1 MNKWRI
7 IAVQVYKGDKR
18 RFVVKKIFSL
28 FICAKASIPRCFE
41 RCSTVKF
48 LFIFLFLSVL
58 TTSVCFAEPTA
69 ADRGYAAEEFR
80 RAVQSYYRGA
90 YNDSILLFEK
100 ALSYLPNDSMILE
113 WLGYAYYQSGI
124 EGAAIQ
130 YWEDALKNNYKGDEL
145 LLQNQIDL
153 VKERR
158 VGSVQFE
165 DNVHFV
171 EAGAFPGVEGD
182 KFYYSQPISV
192 LPEKNGECWVLA
204 YGSNEL
210 LHFDANGLMIERI
223 RGPVNGFDRPMD
235 IIRRADGTLLVSEYA
250 GDRISILSKDGKY
263 IKSFGNKGRK
273 TGELL
278 GPQYM
283 ALDSSENIYVSDFGN
298 ARIDVFNS
306 DGVGLFSFGRPV
318 GDFEGFSAPCGVA
331 VVNDVVY
338 VADSTPGT
346 IYMFDTAG
354 NYLDI
359 LVPKGTFVRPEALK
373 IWRNYILVADTN
385 HVFAVDISSGAVFEI
400 ASTGNAPSRITCA
413 VPDMNGNLLVTDFK
427 SNEVFVMSKMSE
439 LVGGLA
445 VQVVHVDSSKFPT
458 VTIDVRV
465 ENRQH
470 QPIVGLNNPNFF
482 VTEKNRPVA
491 EQKLTGI
498 ASLNDV
504 CDVAILVD
512 KSLKTAE
519 YKDALQSAVRDIA
532 KAMNGK
538 GTLYMVSV
546 SNVPVL
552 EQSGSPHQF
561 LNFVPGQLK
570 AANVEQPA
578 VDLGIR
584 LAVNKLV
591 TGEKK
596 RGIIY
601 ISAGEIAPNAF
612 NSYGLTDLSSYLN
625 NNGVSFFSINLSR
638 NKLAPELTFLT
649 GQASGKDYYIFRP
662 DGISMIIDDLL
673 AVPVGYYQLKFLS
686 SLPTNFGRDFLSVE
700 VEAYLLNRSGRA
712 ETGYFAPLE

>member
-1 MNKWRI
+1 M
-7 IAVQVYKGDKR
+7 
-18 RFVVKKIFSL
+18 KKVILTSL
-28 FICAKASIPRCFE
+28 CLLLLCASFG
-41 RCSTVKF
+41 
-48 LFIFLFLSVL
+48 
-58 TTSVCFAEPTA
+58 FAEPTP
-69 ADRGYAAEEFR
+69 ADRGYAADEFR
-80 RAVQSYYRGA
+80 RGVQSYYRGA

-130 YWEDALKNNYKGDEL
+130 YWEDALKNNYKGNEL
-145 LLQNQIDL
+145 LLQNQIDI

-171 EAGAFPGVEGD
+171 EAGAFPGKDGD
-182 KFYYSQPISV
+182 KFYYSQPVSV

-204 YGSNEL
+204 YGSNEV

-223 RGPVNGFDRPMD
+223 RGPANGFDRPMD
-235 IIRRADGTLLVSEYA
+235 IVRKSDGTLLVSEYA
-250 GDRISILSKDGKY
+250 GDRIAVLSKDGKFQ
-263 IKSFGNKGRK
+263 KTFGSKGRK
-273 TGELL
+273 VGEML

-306 DGVGLFSFGRPV
+306 EGQGLFDFGRPV
-318 GDFEGFSAPCGVA
+318 GDFEGLSAPSGITVI
-331 VVNDVVY
+331 NDIVY

-359 LVPKGTFVRPEALK
+359 LVPKGTFIRPEALK
-373 IWRNYILVADTN
+373 KWENYILVADTN
-385 HVFAVDISSGAVFEI
+385 RVFAVDISNGAVFEA

-427 SNEVFVMSKMSE
+427 SNEVFVMSKMPE

-445 VQVVHVDSSKFPT
+445 VQVIHVDSSKFPT
-458 VTIDVRV
+458 VTMDIRV

-470 QPIVGLNNPNFF
+470 QPIVGLDDPNFL
-482 VTEKNRPVA
+482 VTEKKRHVSG
-491 EQKLTGI
+491 QTLTGI
-498 ASLNDV
+498 ASLNDT
-504 CDVAILVD
+504 CDVAVLVD
-512 KSLKTAE
+512 KSMKTAE
-519 YKDALQSAVRDIA
+519 YKEALQSAVRDIA
-532 KAMNGK
+532 KSMNGK
-538 GTLYMVSV
+538 GTLYLISV
-546 SNVPVL
+546 SDIPVL
-552 EQSGSPHQF
+552 EQSGAPQQF

-570 AANVEQPA
+570 ASNVEQPA
-578 VDLGIR
+578 IDLAIR

-591 TGEKK
+591 PGEKK

-601 ISAGEIAPNAF
+601 ISAGSVEPNAF

-638 NKLAPELTFLT
+638 NQLAPEFTFLANQT
-649 GQASGKDYYIFRP
+649 SGKDYYIFRP
-662 DGISMIIDDLL
+662 DGISMIIDDMLD
-673 AVPVGYYQLKFLS
+673 VPVGYYQIQYKS
-686 SLPTNFGRDFLSVE
+686 SLPTNFGRDFIPVE
-700 VEAYLLNRSGRA
+700 VEAYLLNRSGRT
-712 ETGYFAPLE
+712 ETGYFAPLQ

>member
-1 MNKWRI
+1 M
-7 IAVQVYKGDKR
+7 
-18 RFVVKKIFSL
+18 KKAILTSL
-28 FICAKASIPRCFE
+28 CI
-41 RCSTVKF
+41 
-48 LFIFLFLSVL
+48 LLLG
-58 TTSVCFAEPTA
+58 TSFCFAEPTA
-69 ADRGYAAEEFR
+69 ADRGYAADEFR
-80 RAVQSYYRGA
+80 RGVQSYYRGA

-100 ALSYLPNDSMILE
+100 ALSYLPNDPTILE

-130 YWEDALKNNYKGDEL
+130 YWEDALKNNYKGNEL
-145 LLQNQIDL
+145 LLQNQIDI

-165 DNVHFV
+165 GNAHFV
-171 EAGAFPGVEGD
+171 EAGAFPGKDGD
-182 KFYYSQPISV
+182 KFYYSQPVSV

-223 RGPVNGFDRPMD
+223 RGPMNGFDRPMD
-235 IIRRADGTLLVSEYA
+235 IIRKEDGTLLISEYA
-250 GDRISILSKDGKY
+250 GDRISVLTKDGKFVRT
-263 IKSFGNKGRK
+263 FGSKGRK

-306 DGVGLFSFGRPV
+306 EGEGLFSFGRPV
-318 GDFEGFSAPCGVA
+318 GDFEGLSAPSGVA

-346 IYMFDTAG
+346 VYMFDTAG
-354 NYLDI
+354 NYLDV

-373 IWRNYILVADTN
+373 KWQNYLLVADSN
-385 HVFAVDISSGAVFEI
+385 HIFAVDISNGAVFEA
-400 ASTGNAPSRITCA
+400 ASTGNAPSRLTCA
-413 VPDMNGNLLVTDFK
+413 VPDMNGNLLATDFK
-427 SNEVFVMSKMSE
+427 TNEVLIMSKMPE

-445 VQVVHVDSSKFPT
+445 VQVVHVDSSNFPT
-458 VTIDVRV
+458 VTMDIRV

-470 QPIVGLNNPNFF
+470 QPVVGLDDPNFL
-482 VTEKNRPVA
+482 VTEKKWPVNA
-491 EQKLTGI
+491 QTLTGI
-498 ASLNDV
+498 ASLNDI
-504 CDVAILVD
+504 CDVAVLVD
-512 KSLKTAE
+512 RSMETAE
-519 YKDALQSAVRDIA
+519 YKEALQSAVRDIA

-538 GTLYMVSV
+538 GTMHLISV
-546 SNVPVL
+546 SNMPVL
-552 EQSGSPHQF
+552 EQSDAPQKF
-561 LNFVPGQLK
+561 LNFVPSQLK
-570 AANVEQPA
+570 APNVEQPA
-578 VDLGIR
+578 VDLGVR

-601 ISAGEIAPNAF
+601 ISAGTIAPNAF
-612 NSYGLTDLSSYLN
+612 NSYGLTDLSAYLN

-638 NKLAPELTFLT
+638 NQLAPELTFLANQT
-649 GQASGKDYYIFRP
+649 SGKDYYIFRP
-662 DGISMIIDDLL
+662 DGISMIIEDMLD
-673 AVPVGYYQLKFLS
+673 VPVGYYQIQYQS
-686 SLPTNFGRDFLSVE
+686 SMPTNFGRDFIPVE
-700 VEAYLLNRSGRA
+700 VEAYLLNRSGRT

>member
-1 MNKWRI
+1 M
-7 IAVQVYKGDKR
+7 
-18 RFVVKKIFSL
+18 KKAILTSL
-28 FICAKASIPRCFE
+28 CI
-41 RCSTVKF
+41 
-48 LFIFLFLSVL
+48 LLLG
-58 TTSVCFAEPTA
+58 TSFCFAEPTA
-69 ADRGYAAEEFR
+69 ADRGYAADEFR
-80 RAVQSYYRGA
+80 RGVQSYYRGA

-100 ALSYLPNDSMILE
+100 ALSYLPNDPTILE

-130 YWEDALKNNYKGDEL
+130 YWEDALKNNYKGNEL
-145 LLQNQIDL
+145 LLQNQIDI

-165 DNVHFV
+165 GNAHFV
-171 EAGAFPGVEGD
+171 EAGAFPGKDGD
-182 KFYYSQPISV
+182 KFYYSQPVSV

-223 RGPVNGFDRPMD
+223 RGPMNGFDRPMD
-235 IIRRADGTLLVSEYA
+235 IIRKEDGTLLISEYA
-250 GDRISILSKDGKY
+250 GDRISVLTKDGKFVRT
-263 IKSFGNKGRK
+263 FGSKGRK

-306 DGVGLFSFGRPV
+306 EGEGLFSFGRPV
-318 GDFEGFSAPCGVA
+318 GDFEGLSAPSGVA

-346 IYMFDTAG
+346 VYMFDTAG
-354 NYLDI
+354 NYLDV

-373 IWRNYILVADTN
+373 KWQNYLLVADSN
-385 HVFAVDISSGAVFEI
+385 HIFAVDISNGAVFEA
-400 ASTGNAPSRITCA
+400 ASTGNAPSRLTCA
-413 VPDMNGNLLVTDFK
+413 VPDMNGNLLATDFK
-427 SNEVFVMSKMSE
+427 TNEVLIMSKMPE

-445 VQVVHVDSSKFPT
+445 VQVVHVDSSNFPT
-458 VTIDVRV
+458 VTMDIRV

-470 QPIVGLNNPNFF
+470 QPVVGLDDPNFL
-482 VTEKNRPVA
+482 VTEKKRPVNA
-491 EQKLTGI
+491 QTLTGI
-498 ASLNDV
+498 ASLNDI
-504 CDVAILVD
+504 CDVAVLVD
-512 KSLKTAE
+512 RSMETAE
-519 YKDALQSAVRDIA
+519 YKEALQSAVRDIA

-538 GTLYMVSV
+538 GTMHLISV
-546 SNVPVL
+546 SNMPVL
-552 EQSGSPHQF
+552 EQSDAPQKF
-561 LNFVPGQLK
+561 LNFVPSQLK
-570 AANVEQPA
+570 APNVEQPA
-578 VDLGIR
+578 VDLGVR

-601 ISAGEIAPNAF
+601 ISAGTIAPNAF
-612 NSYGLTDLSSYLN
+612 NSYGLTDLSAYLN

-638 NKLAPELTFLT
+638 NQLAPELTFLANQT
-649 GQASGKDYYIFRP
+649 SGKDYYIFRP
-662 DGISMIIDDLL
+662 DGISMIIEDMLD
-673 AVPVGYYQLKFLS
+673 VPVGYYQIQYQS
-686 SLPTNFGRDFLSVE
+686 SMPTNFGRDFIPVE
-700 VEAYLLNRSGRA
+700 VEAYLLNRSGRT